1 MAQWF
6 PVQADFSAGV
16 LSPVMHLQQNSERY
30 QRGLASAVNML
41 VGTHG
46 EVGSRPGT
54 NYIRDV
60 GLDAT
65 KARVIPIETTQEG
78 LVLALLGGGSV
89 QVYGETILV
98 PTSQW
103 VKNSEFDFGL
113 TEWQTQTLGSGEI
126 FARTDEAGRR
136 VAQLRTNGSLIV
148 GGGPCWLRQRLNVT
162 RAVTE
167 FSLDAQVFGRAE
179 SVNYSSRVRIT
190 VKIPDGLGGL
200 TTVLEIEEYLT
211 PGEALTERW
220 NIPIT
225 GSYQG
230 FVFVEVYCGSGTID
244 VDYVRA
250 WSDPP
255 LIPAAP
261 TFPIPYTDDELDQV
275 QYVTSP
281 YTQQTVFVHPKHPPQ
296 ELVFSTQ
303 TGWTWKAIVF
313 NLNPG
318 DDPDWSPAK
327 GYPGAVGGFQGRL
340 ILAGSP
346 GNPQSVWTSE
356 AGNWY
361 KLGIPPEPAGSDPV
375 WYTMSERGPIRW
387 VAGQKTMLHGS
398 SNGEYVVTG
407 AQGYIAAGD
416 VQVNRQSS
424 YGSAPYLQPGMAG
437 ESVMWVGNDKATVR
451 AMNYDDGQQGWKG
464 RDIVWAAEH
473 LTRVGI
479 RRIVYCHDP
488 FRTLVCVLNN
498 GDLATMEYE
507 PTLELFPWCIH
518 NTLGA
523 FEDVCNARVAGR
535 DYIFFIVRRVVD
547 DETRLYLE
555 VIEDRQAPGTR
566 QYLDSYVIFNAPE
579 PTLEITGVNHLV
591 GRRVGVVGR
600 GGFLGEYE
608 VSATGTV
615 TLPEGYEVT
624 SAVVGLRYT
633 QEMETL
639 PVPVPYN
646 VGDLNA
652 PAGWSEIGVGI
663 LSSGLPIVNGVRP
676 PERFPASK
684 QDLAQPPRSQKV
696 QIASVGYKRGATV
709 NIKQDLPLPLLVVG
723 VYGKISVERM

>member
-16 LSPVMHLQQNSERY
+16 LSPSLHLQQNTERY
-30 QRGLASAVNML
+30 QRGLAKAVNMI
-41 VGTHG
+41 VGTRG
-46 EVGSRPGT
+46 EVASRRGSAF
-54 NYIRDV
+54 IRDV
-60 GLDAT
+60 GQGAT

-78 LVLALLGGGSV
+78 LVLALLGGGKC
-89 QVYGETILV
+89 QVYGDTILV

-103 VKNSEFDFGL
+103 VKNSEFDAGL
-113 TEWQTQTLGSGEI
+113 TDWSVYNETSGYI
-126 FARTDEAGRR
+126 VALTDEDGRR
-136 VAQLRTNGSLIV
+136 VVRFGAEVPKYEWGLGYI
-148 GGGPCWLRQRLNVT
+148 RQTLDISRPI
-162 RAVTE
+162 TE
-167 FSLDAQVFGRAE
+167 FAFEYALRSPFPKSTLNNYMTISVSIEGYDPGDAKLVYRELVIPPGGVSAE
-179 SVNYSSRVRIT
+179 RI
-190 VKIPDGLGGL
+190 
-200 TTVLEIEEYLT
+200 E
-211 PGEALTERW
+211 
-220 NIPIT
+220 IPIT

-230 FVFVEVYCGSGTID
+230 PVYIEFFGSIGVLD
-244 VDYVRA
+244 LDFCRA
-250 WSDPP
+250 WSNPP
-255 LIPAAP
+255 TIPAVP
-261 TFPIPYTDDELDQV
+261 TLDIPYTDDELDQV

-296 ELVFSTQ
+296 ELVFTQ
-303 TGWTWKAIVF
+303 QAGWSWQAIVF
-313 NLNPG
+313 DLNPG
-318 DDPDWSPAK
+318 EDPDWSPEQ

-340 ILAGSP
+340 VLAGSP
-346 GNPQSVWTSE
+346 GNPQSVWASE

-361 KLGIPPEPAGSDPV
+361 TLGYPADPAGSDPV

-387 VAGQKTMLHGS
+387 VAGQKTMLHGT

-424 YGSAPYLQPGMAG
+424 YGSAPYLQPGLAG
-437 ESVMWVGNDKATVR
+437 ESIMWVGNDKATVR
-451 AMNYDDGQQGWKG
+451 AMNYDDNQQGWKG

-498 GDLATMEYE
+498 GDVASMEYE

-535 DYIFFIVRRVVD
+535 DYIFFIVRRYID
-547 DETRLYLE
+547 GEDKLYLE
-555 VIEDRQAPGTR
+555 VIEDRQAPGSR
-566 QYLDSYVIFNAPE
+566 FHLDSSIVFNSPT
-579 PTLEITGVNHLV
+579 PTLEITGLSHLK
-591 GRRVGVVGR
+591 
-600 GGFLGEYE
+600 GGIVSVLGHQGYLGEYK
-608 VSATGTV
+608 VSDTGTV
-615 TLPEGYEVT
+615 TLDEGLELQT
-624 SAVVGLRYT
+624 AVVGFRYT

-663 LSSGLPIVNGVRP
+663 VASAVPIINGVRP
-676 PERFPASK
+676 AERFPASL
-684 QDLAQPPRSQKV
+684 QDLGQSPNTRKV

-709 NIKQDLPLPLLVVG
+709 NIKQDLPLPLLVAG
-723 VYGKISVERM
+723 VYGKVSVERM